1 MKLVYVNELG
11 PNFRGDN
18 IYEFIFSD
26 LDDVW
31 GEDWDAEPAS
41 GKPLPPEINYI
52 KKVGVLRNSDISLT
66 LIQNSDFFG
75 VYDAID
81 GVISLAWERSD
92 SDDILINKRKRL
104 VFNYGETIES
114 VNDKLYERDVV
125 LNWEKNLVQDETYE
139 S

>member
-1 MKLVYVNELG
+1 MLFRSELG

-81 GVISLAWERSD
+81 GVIALAWERSD
-92 SDDILINKRKRL
+92 SDDILIHKRKRL

-125 LNWEKNLVQDETYE
+125 LNWEKNLVQDETY
-139 S
+139 